1 MSILLIDEDQPSRNY
16 LGALLARQNY
26 SVQLVSSGREGYIVA
41 LRDRPEIII
50 FDTSLTDMPVIELVR
65 KLRSDKRSAAAICIA
80 LATASNSAQMNDML
94 AIGCSRFFL
103 KTQESIEELLAFL
116 ATPTQ
121 LQETRILQNKR
132 AGGLLGVFL
141 GAKGGMGTSSMCVNI
156 AHNISITFPELDL
169 AVMDL
174 VLPIGSIASIVGQQ
188 TDLDL
193 MTATSLSPA
202 ALSSDALCSTLK
214 PLENW
219 HFRYLTG
226 VQEPETANSLD
237 QTRLLGIARAFRQAF
252 NFTLIDL
259 GCSLS
264 NANLSIIQ
272 EADVVVIVTNTDL
285 STINLTKT
293 ILQYLQHKGVKP
305 QRIYMLINRS
315 MGLEGLSKSD
325 AERILGIEIRATT
338 PHLGGTFALA
348 NNQHLPIMVKL
359 PHDTATML
367 IKQISQ
373 EILEAARR
381 NRA

>member
-1 MSILLIDEDQPSRNY
+1 MIDEDQPSRNY

-26 SVQLVSSGREGYIVA
+26 SVQLVSSGREGYIIA

-65 KLRSDKRSAAAICIA
+65 KLRGDKRSAAAICIA
-80 LATASNSAQMNDML
+80 LAAASNSAQMNDML

-103 KTQESIEELLAFL
+103 KTQESIDELVAFL
-116 ATPTQ
+116 AAPTQ
-121 LQETRILQNKR
+121 LQETQISQTKR

-156 AHNISITFPELDL
+156 AHNISTTFPDMDL

-174 VLPIGSIASIVGQQ
+174 VFPIGSIASIVGQPA
-188 TDLDL
+188 DLDL

-202 ALSSDALCSTLK
+202 GLSNEALCSTLK

-219 HFRYLTG
+219 RFRFLSG
-226 VQEPETANSLD
+226 APEPETANSLD
-237 QTRLLGIARAFRQAF
+237 QTRFLGIARAFRQAF

-264 NANLSIIQ
+264 NVNLSIIQ

-285 STINLTKT
+285 STINLTRT

-348 NNQHLPIMVKL
+348 NNQHLPILVKL

-373 EILEAARR
+373 EILETARR
-381 NRA
+381 NRV